1 MATNRMFTITSE
13 CNTEREQSGECL
25 QATSNELSML
35 WHQRY
40 GHLNFKGLK
49 TLHDKKMVIG
59 LPKLKGEAIVCT
71 DCLNGKQTRNPIPKQ
86 SNLRAVAVLELIHSD
101 LCGPI
106 SPTSNNT
113 LCHFKIFKALV
124 EKEPGKNIKY
134 LRTDRG
140 GEYLSSDFN
149 AYCNE
154 HGIKRQL
161 TNPYTP
167 QQNGVAERRNRTVMN
182 MVRAMLSAK
191 NMPKTLWPEDVNWT
205 FYILNRCPT
214 LAVKDMTPQEA

>member
-1 MATNRMFTITSE
+1 MATNRMFPITSN
-13 CNTEREQSGECL
+13 CNTQKKWVGECL
-25 QATSNELSML
+25 QATSNEVSML

-49 TLHDKKMVIG
+49 IFHDKKMVMG
-59 LPKLKGEAIVCT
+59 LSELKGDNIVCT
-71 DCLNGKQTRNPIPKQ
+71 YCLNGKQTRSPIPKQ
-86 SNLRAVAVLELIHSD
+86 SNWRADNILKLVHSD
-101 LCGPI
+101 LCVPI
-106 SPTSNNT
+106 SPTSNSGKRHSIS
-113 LCHFKIFKALV
+113 LQDFKAMV
-124 EKEPGKNIKY
+124 EESGKSIKC

-140 GEYLSSDFN
+140 GEYVSGEFS

-161 TNPYTP
+161 KNPYTP
-167 QQNGVAERRNRTVMN
+167 YQNGVVERRTKTMMN

-191 NMPKTLWPEDVNWT
+191 NMPKTLWPEAVNWT

-214 LAVKDMTPQEA
+214 LAIKDMSP

>member
-13 CNTEREQSGECL
+13 SNTEREQSGECL

-59 LPKLKGEAIVCT
+59 LPELKGETIVCT

-86 SNLRAVAVLELIHSD
+86 SNWRAVAVLELIHSD

-106 SPTSNNT
+106 SPTSNTGKRYFMCFIDDFSRKGWAYLLANKSDT
-113 LCHFKIFKALV
+113 LYHFKIFKALV
-124 EKEPGKNIKY
+124 EKESEKNIKC

-140 GEYLSSDFN
+140 GEYL
-149 AYCNE
+149 
-154 HGIKRQL
+154 R
-161 TNPYTP
+161 
-167 QQNGVAERRNRTVMN
+167 
-182 MVRAMLSAK
+182 
-191 NMPKTLWPEDVNWT
+191 
-205 FYILNRCPT
+205 
-214 LAVKDMTPQEA
+214 